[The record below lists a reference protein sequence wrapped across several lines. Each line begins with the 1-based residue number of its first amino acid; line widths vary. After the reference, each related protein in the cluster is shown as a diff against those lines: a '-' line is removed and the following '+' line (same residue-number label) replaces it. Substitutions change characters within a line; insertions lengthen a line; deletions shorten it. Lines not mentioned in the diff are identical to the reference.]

1 MIKRALFVL
10 VLALGL
16 TAINMQAASPKAPTT
31 VLFEKLV
38 ALIPTCE
45 HWEENNL
52 AEIGLTEL
60 FKEIREADEDNDK
73 DEGLWYFVYGVN
85 AKVISH
91 DYYNAVLENTGSHA
105 FAIEVFLAND
115 NRTVLYFKE
124 KADYDEF
131 LSIVRK
137 SREYSSRSD
146 GYQEIGS
153 CSINCEG
160 LTDGWYVISL
170 HC

>member
-16 TAINMQAASPKAPTT
+16 TAINMQAQSPKAPST
-31 VLFEKLV
+31 VLYEKLV
-38 ALIPTCE
+38 ALIPNCE
-45 HWEENNL
+45 HWEADNL
-52 AEIGLTEL
+52 TKIGLTEL
-60 FKEIREADEDNDK
+60 VTDIREGDPDNDW
-73 DEGLWYFVYGVN
+73 DEGSWYFVYGKN
-85 AKVISH
+85 AKVASRNN
-91 DYYNAVLENTGSHA
+91 YNVTLESTGSHA
-105 FAIEVFLAND
+105 FAIEVLLTTD

-137 SREYSSRSD
+137 SREYSSRGD
-146 GYQEIGS
+146 GYQEIGN